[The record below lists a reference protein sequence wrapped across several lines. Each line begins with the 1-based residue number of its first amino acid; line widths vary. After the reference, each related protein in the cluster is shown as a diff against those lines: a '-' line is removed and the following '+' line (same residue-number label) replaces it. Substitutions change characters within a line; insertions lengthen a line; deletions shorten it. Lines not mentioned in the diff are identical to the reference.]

1 MKRFS
6 VIRVKDLDHMDSL
19 LKEDIVNPY
28 FLSGGTDLII
38 RIKENHLKEP
48 FTVIDISGLEE
59 LKGIT
64 VKDDHIIA
72 GALVTHG
79 DVMKHPKFQ
88 ECASVLVQACGTVG
102 SPQIRNRG
110 TIGGNIA
117 NSSPAGDSLPPLY
130 ILGAEVHLARGKE
143 DRWVKIEDFI
153 KGPGKNVLNHLELI
167 KEVRIP
173 LLYGY
178 EGKYMKLG
186 QRKALAISKVSLAIN
201 IYNEEKIL
209 KDVRIALG
217 AVGPVIIRAKKTEEF
232 LKGKELNENIIEEA
246 VKLIK
251 EEAKPI
257 SDLRSTDEYR
267 RDMTGVLLK
276 KFLSGEK

>member
-6 VIRVKDLDHMDSL
+6 VIRVKDLDHMYSL
-19 LKEDIVNPY
+19 LKEEITNPY

-79 DVMKHPKFQ
+79 EIMKHPKFR

-110 TIGGNIA
+110 TIGGNIG

-130 ILGAEVHLARGKE
+130 ILGAEVCLARGKE
-143 DRWVKIEDFI
+143 ERWVKIEDFI

-167 KEVRIP
+167 KEVKIP

-217 AVGPVIIRAKKTEEF
+217 AVGPVIIQAKKTEEF
-232 LKGKELNENIIEEA
+232 LKGKELNENVITEA

-251 EEAKPI
+251 EEARPI

-267 RDMTGVLLK
+267 RDMTGVLLRK
-276 KFLSGEK
+276 AFSE